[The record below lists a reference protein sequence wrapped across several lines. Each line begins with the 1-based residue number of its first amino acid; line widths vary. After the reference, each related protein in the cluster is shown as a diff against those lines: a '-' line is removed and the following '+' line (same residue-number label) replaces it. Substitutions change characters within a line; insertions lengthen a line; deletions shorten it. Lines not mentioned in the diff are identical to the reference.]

1 MTRERLNH
9 LALTF
14 SALLAAGPAFS
25 ETERYGN
32 GYRGH
37 MWDGGWGIFGA
48 GSMILFWV
56 LVIVLVIVAVKWLS
70 QQGQASGNSG
80 GNALRTLEER
90 LAKGEI
96 DVAEFEERKRV
107 LTS

>member
-1 MTRERLNH
+1 MTKQRLNY
-9 LALTF
+9 LAPTVG
-14 SALLAAGPAFS
+14 ALIAASPAFS
-25 ETERYGN
+25 DTERYGN

-48 GSMILFWV
+48 GSMTLFWV
-56 LVIVLVIVAVKWLS
+56 LVIVLVIVAVRWLS
-70 QQGQASGNSG
+70 QQGQASGNPG

-96 DVAEFEERKRV
+96 DVAEFEERKKA